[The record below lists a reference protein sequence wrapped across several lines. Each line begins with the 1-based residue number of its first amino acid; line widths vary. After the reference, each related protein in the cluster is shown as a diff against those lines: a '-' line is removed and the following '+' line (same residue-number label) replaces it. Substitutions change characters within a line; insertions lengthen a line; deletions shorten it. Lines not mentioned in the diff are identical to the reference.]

1 MLSMLNLKPH
11 NYYKNFMD
19 NIYSKSLKIFRILVS
34 SVEGRGGIG
43 DSNISVV

>member
-1 MLSMLNLKPH
+1 MLSMLNSKPH
-11 NYYKNFMD
+11 NYYKNFID

-34 SVEGRGGIG
+34 SVGGRGGIG